1 MPKLAALDPFVRRL
15 VPPKDKAFGASL
27 FFSLFYRQTAKA
39 VVSYAYCNCVKTCP
53 FPHPGERPLFHKEVF
68 GMEEQAL
75 PVQNSITSG
84 VIWKTLLSFF
94 FPILLGTFFQQ
105 LYNTADAV
113 IVGRFVGKEALA
125 AVGGATSTLINLLVG
140 LFVGISSGAAVVISQ
155 LYGARDSDGTQR
167 AVHTTMAF
175 ALAGGFALMIIGWII
190 SPMALAAM
198 NTPADVLPHSITYI
212 RIYFL
217 GIIANFIYNMGSGIL
232 RAVGDSR
239 RPLYFLMACCLVN
252 IVLDILLVVY
262 IPLGVLG
269 VALGTFFSQIISAA
283 LVILSL
289 TRTTQIY
296 HLKPRQIAFDPTML
310 GRIVVIGLPAG
321 LQSVMYSISNIIIQS
336 SINTFG
342 VDAAAAWTAY
352 GKIDGFFWMIMGA
365 FGVAITTFSGQN
377 FGAGRYDRIH
387 KSVWVCMGM
396 SAGTAIFLSVAL
408 FFGGGVIYRLFTPD
422 AAVVEQGMVILR
434 LLVPTYITY
443 IAIEILSGAM
453 RGTGDS
459 IIPMMIT
466 CVGICVLRVAWIM
479 VAVPQWR
486 DIRCVCLSYPITWST
501 TSICFLVYYFQGG
514 WLRRRIAAQRQQL
527 AGGGG
532 EQAGQGAG

>member
-1 MPKLAALDPFVRRL
+1 MPKLAALDLFVRCL

-39 VVSYAYCNCVKTCP
+39 VVFYAYCNCVKPCP
-53 FPHPGERPLFHKEVF
+53 FPHPGERSLFHKEVF

-75 PVQNSITSG
+75 PAQNSITSG

-190 SPMALAAM
+190 SPMALVAM

-269 VALGTFFSQIISAA
+269 VALGTFFSQIISAV

-352 GKIDGFFWMIMGA
+352 GKIDGFFWMIRGGAVRPHSQKRMGLHGDVRRDGHLPQRCPLLRRRGYLPSFYA
-365 FGVAITTFSGQN
+365 GRRCG
-377 FGAGRYDRIH
+377 GAGDGDPPPAGSHLYYLHCHRDFVRGDAWHRGFHHSHDDYLCGDL
-387 KSVWVCMGM
+387 C
-396 SAGTAIFLSVAL
+396 SAGCLDYGGGAAVAGYPLCLPQLSDYLEHDLHL
-408 FFGGGVIYRLFTPD
+408 FFGLLLPGRL
-422 AAVVEQGMVILR
+422 AAAA
-434 LLVPTYITY
+434 YCCAA
-443 IAIEILSGAM
+443 AIGWWGRGAD
-453 RGTGDS
+453 G
-459 IIPMMIT
+459 
-466 CVGICVLRVAWIM
+466 
-479 VAVPQWR
+479 
-486 DIRCVCLSYPITWST
+486 
-501 TSICFLVYYFQGG
+501 
-514 WLRRRIAAQRQQL
+514 
-527 AGGGG
+527 AGG
-532 EQAGQGAG
+532 

>member
-1 MPKLAALDPFVRRL
+1 ME
-15 VPPKDKAFGASL
+15 
-27 FFSLFYRQTAKA
+27 QT
-39 VVSYAYCNCVKTCP
+39 
-53 FPHPGERPLFHKEVF
+53 
-68 GMEEQAL
+68 
-75 PVQNSITSG
+75 NSITGG

-113 IVGRFVGKEALA
+113 IVGQFVGKQALA

-140 LFVGISSGAAVVISQ
+140 LFVGIASGAAVIISQ
-155 LYGARDSDGTQR
+155 LYGARDGERTQR

-175 ALAGGFALMIIGWII
+175 ALAGGLGLMIVGWAI
-190 SPMALAAM
+190 SPWALRAM
-198 NTPADVLPHSITYI
+198 NTPEDVLPHSVTYI
-212 RIYFL
+212 RVYFL

-232 RAVGDSR
+232 RAIGDSR
-239 RPLYFLMACCLVN
+239 RPLYFLMVCCLLN
-252 IVLDILLVVY
+252 IALDVLLVVV

-269 VALGTFFSQIISAA
+269 VAIGTFLSQVVSAG
-283 LVILSL
+283 LVLLSL

-296 HLKPRQIAFDPTML
+296 HLNLRQIAFDLPML
-310 GRIVVIGLPAG
+310 RRIVVIGIPAG

-408 FFGGGVIYRLFTPD
+408 FFGGESIYHLFTKD
-422 AAVVEQGMVILR
+422 AAVISQGMVVLR
-434 LLVPTYITY
+434 LLAPYYITY
-443 IAIEILSGAM
+443 VTIEIISGAV
-453 RGTGDS
+453 RGAGDS
-459 IIPMMIT
+459 ILPMIIT
-466 CVGICVLRVAWIM
+466 CIGICVLRVAWIAL
-479 VAVPQWR
+479 AVPLWR
-486 DIRCVCLSYPITWST
+486 DIRNVCLSYPITWT
-501 TSICFLVYYFQGG
+501 VTSVAFLLYYFQGC
-514 WLRRRIAAQRQQL
+514 WLRKRIERM
-527 AGGGG
+527 
-532 EQAGQGAG
+532 EQSDREDEIIAKQ